1 MAKAKPPRRRS
12 LAEKIDHLFTTAHP
26 AKGQYTHE
34 QVAAALREAGGPTIS
49 ATYVWQLRKGIR
61 DNPTKHHLEALAGFF
76 GVPPSYF
83 FDEEAAA
90 QVDAEL
96 ALLVAMRDA
105 NVRSVALRSAGLSPA
120 TLASI
125 GGIIEQAR
133 QIEGLAP
140 GDDGPS
146 DA

>member
-1 MAKAKPPRRRS
+1 MGKAKPPRRRS
-12 LAEKIDHLFTTAHP
+12 LAEKIDHLFTTVHP

-140 GDDGPS
+140 GDDDPS
-146 DA
+146 GT

>member
-1 MAKAKPPRRRS
+1 MGKAKPQPRRS
-12 LAEKIDHLFTTAHP
+12 LADKLDHLFETVHP

-34 QVAAALREAGGPTIS
+34 QVAAALRQAGGPTIS

-83 FDEEAAA
+83 FDEDAAA

-96 ALLVAMRDA
+96 ELLVAMRDA

-125 GGIIEQAR
+125 RGIIEAAR

-140 GDDGPS
+140 IDGDPKS
-146 DA
+146 R

>member
-1 MAKAKPPRRRS
+1 MAKAAAPRHRS
-12 LAEKIDHLFTTAHP
+12 LAEKIDHLFTTVHP

-34 QVAAALREAGGPTIS
+34 QVASALREAGGPTIS

-83 FDEEAAA
+83 FDEDAAA
-90 QVDAEL
+90 RVDAEL
-96 ALLVAMRDA
+96 AMLVAMRDA

-133 QIEGLAP
+133 QIEGLAV
-140 GDDGPS
+140 GDDPS
-146 DA
+146 GA

>member
-1 MAKAKPPRRRS
+1 MAKAVSPRHRS
-12 LAEKIDHLFTTAHP
+12 LAEKIDHLFTTVHP

-34 QVAAALREAGGPTIS
+34 QVASALREAGGPTIS
-49 ATYVWQLRKGIR
+49 ATHVWQLRKGIR
-61 DNPTKHHLEALAGFF
+61 DNPTKHHLEALANFF

-83 FDEEAAA
+83 FDEDAAA

-96 ALLVAMRDA
+96 AMLVAMRDA

-133 QIEGLAP
+133 QIEGLAA
-140 GDDGPS
+140 GDDPS
-146 DA
+146 GA

>member
-1 MAKAKPPRRRS
+1 MAKAASPRHRS
-12 LAEKIDHLFTTAHP
+12 LAEKIDHLFTTVHP

-34 QVAAALREAGGPTIS
+34 QVASALREAGGPTIS

-61 DNPTKHHLEALAGFF
+61 DNPTKHHLEALANFF

-83 FDEEAAA
+83 FDEDAAA

-96 ALLVAMRDA
+96 AMLVAMRDA

-133 QIEGLAP
+133 QIEGLAV
-140 GDDGPS
+140 GDDPS
-146 DA
+146 GA

>member
-1 MAKAKPPRRRS
+1 MGKARLPRRRS
-12 LAEKIDHLFTTAHP
+12 LADKIDHLFSTVHP

-61 DNPTKHHLEALAGFF
+61 DNPTKHHLEALANFF

-90 QVDAEL
+90 KVDAEL

-133 QIEGLAP
+133 QIEGLAS
-140 GDDGPS
+140 DDDEPS
-146 DA
+146 GS